1 MSYSLET
8 LQQINYWDTEPNFNL
23 GFMRHKYTN
32 VIWQSFGN
40 KLIKV
45 IIGQRR
51 TGKSYIV
58 RQLINKLIT
67 EGKVNTKNI
76 FYLNKEMF
84 EFENIQTA
92 SDLSEIIKLY
102 ESAYKPKGKVY
113 LFIDEVQNIIE
124 WQKIIVSL
132 AQHSV
137 KEYEIV
143 ITGSN
148 SKLLSGEL
156 ATLLSGRYI
165 VTEVFPFSYSEYC
178 ELKDLENSK
187 ETFIKYISSSGL
199 PEIFH
204 LSTNDTVVHYFQ
216 SLKNTILL
224 KDIMYRHKIRDYVL
238 LEDIFLFLLHNV
250 GNMTSIP
257 SILKYFKDKN
267 RKSDYTTISQYI
279 SYMQDAYII
288 HEAPRMSIKTKEL
301 LSGEKK
307 YFVND
312 LGFRNYLYPSL
323 INDIGA
329 ILENIVYTHL
339 RTAGYTIKLV
349 VGKGY
354 EVDFVAE
361 KDNDKQYIQVS
372 YVMPTSKT
380 IEREFGGLEK
390 INDNL
395 PKYVV
400 SMDDLLVKRESGIV
414 HKHIWDYIYELT
426 L

>member
-8 LQQINYWDTEPNFNL
+8 LRQINYWETEPNFNL

-32 VIWQSFGN
+32 VIWHSLGN

-67 EGKVNTKNI
+67 EEKVNTKNI

-102 ESAYKPKGKVY
+102 ESTYKPQGKVY
-113 LFIDEVQNIIE
+113 LFIDEVQNISE

-132 AQHSV
+132 AQHTV

-178 ELKDLENSK
+178 EIKELKNSK
-187 ETFIKYISSSGL
+187 ETFIQYISSSGL
-199 PEIFH
+199 PEIFN
-204 LSTNDTVVHYFQ
+204 LSSNDTIVHYFQ

-279 SYMQDAYII
+279 SFMQDAYII

-301 LSGEKK
+301 LSGERK

-329 ILENIVYTHL
+329 ILENVVYTHL

-361 KDNDKQYIQVS
+361 KDNNKQYIQVS

-390 INDNL
+390 IKDNL
-395 PKYVV
+395 PKYVI
-400 SMDDLLVKRESGIV
+400 SMDDLLIRRESGIV

>member
-1 MSYSLET
+1 
-8 LQQINYWDTEPNFNL
+8 
-23 GFMRHKYTN
+23 
-32 VIWQSFGN
+32 
-40 KLIKV
+40 
-45 IIGQRR
+45 
-51 TGKSYIV
+51 
-58 RQLINKLIT
+58 
-67 EGKVNTKNI
+67 
-76 FYLNKEMF
+76 
-84 EFENIQTA
+84 
-92 SDLSEIIKLY
+92 
-102 ESAYKPKGKVY
+102 
-113 LFIDEVQNIIE
+113 
-124 WQKIIVSL
+124 
-132 AQHSV
+132 
-137 KEYEIV
+137 
-143 ITGSN
+143 
-148 SKLLSGEL
+148 
-156 ATLLSGRYI
+156 
-165 VTEVFPFSYSEYC
+165 
-178 ELKDLENSK
+178 
-187 ETFIKYISSSGL
+187 
-199 PEIFH
+199 
-204 LSTNDTVVHYFQ
+204 
-216 SLKNTILL
+216 
-224 KDIMYRHKIRDYVL
+224 MYRHKIRDYVL
-238 LEDIFLFLLHNV
+238 LEDIFLFLLRNV

-323 INDIGA
+323 IRDIGA

-354 EVDFVAE
+354 KVDFVSE
-361 KDNDKQYIQVS
+361 KDNNKQYIQVL
-372 YVMPTSKT
+372 YVMPTGKT

-390 INDNL
+390 IDDNL

-400 SMDDLLVKRESGIV
+400 SMDDLMVKRESGIV